1 MQDQIAFYSIVR
13 YPEIVGSIMKPEQ
26 TYQDLK
32 EVAEKLGVGVS
43 EQNLRSTGINVK
55 SGLCKVKG
63 KNIIIIDKKLPL
75 EDKNEVLA
83 SCLSKLPYE
92 DIFMVP
98 ALRDF
103 LDKHSN

>member
-1 MQDQIAFYSIVR
+1 
-13 YPEIVGSIMKPEQ
+13 MKPEQ

-32 EVAEKLGVGVS
+32 ELAEKLGVTVS
-43 EQNLRSTGINVK
+43 EQNLRSTGIKVK

-63 KNIIIIDKKLPL
+63 KNILIVDKKIAFQ
-75 EDKNEVLA
+75 DKNEILA

-98 ALRDF
+98 ALREF
-103 LDKHSN
+103 LDSFHL

>member
-1 MQDQIAFYSIVR
+1 
-13 YPEIVGSIMKPEQ
+13 MKSEQ

-32 EVAEKLGVGVS
+32 ELAEKLGVTVS
-43 EQNLRSTGINVK
+43 EQNLRSTGIKVK

-63 KNIIIIDKKLPL
+63 KNILIIDKKIAFQ
-75 EDKNEVLA
+75 DKNEILA

-98 ALRDF
+98 ALREF
-103 LDKHSN
+103 LDSFHP

>member
-1 MQDQIAFYSIVR
+1 
-13 YPEIVGSIMKPEQ
+13 MKPEQ

-32 EVAEKLGVGVS
+32 ELAEKLGVTVS
-43 EQNLRSTGINVK
+43 EQNLRSTGIKVK

-63 KNIIIIDKKLPL
+63 KNILIMDKKIAFQ
-75 EDKNEVLA
+75 DKNEILA

-98 ALRDF
+98 ALREF
-103 LDKHSN
+103 LDSFHL

>member
-1 MQDQIAFYSIVR
+1 
-13 YPEIVGSIMKPEQ
+13 MKPEQ

-32 EVAEKLGVGVS
+32 ELAEKLGVTVS
-43 EQNLRSTGINVK
+43 EQNLRSTGIKVK

-63 KNIIIIDKKLPL
+63 KNILIIDKKIAFQ
-75 EDKNEVLA
+75 DKNEILA

-98 ALRDF
+98 ALREF
-103 LDKHSN
+103 LDSFHL